1 LWLVVEVLA
10 IQGGIASVLEGR
22 FEVGGGSSLD
32 CCCWFQ
38 IASIRSYPFLLKEK
52 PPISVERGAKGLRL

>member
-1 LWLVVEVLA
+1 
-10 IQGGIASVLEGR
+10 VLEGW

-38 IASIRSYPFLLKEK
+38 IASNKKLS
-52 PPISVERGAKGLRL
+52 ISVERGAKELRL